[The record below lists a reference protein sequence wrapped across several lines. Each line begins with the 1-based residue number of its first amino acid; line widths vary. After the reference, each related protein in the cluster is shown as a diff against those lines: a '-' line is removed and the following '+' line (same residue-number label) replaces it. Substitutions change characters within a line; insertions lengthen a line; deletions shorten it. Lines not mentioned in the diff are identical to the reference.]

1 MVGQMAAAT
10 REQEKGVKLIMGA
23 AERMKGMTGQVH
35 VTTREQSR
43 TSRLLAGNTERT
55 TAMVRQISRACDE
68 QSLSS
73 EQIVKAMAAIQ
84 ASTQVNLEAARVMEE
99 GVAGLSAQVESLQ
112 AEASA
117 FRLRELPDP
126 GCS

>member
-1 MVGQMAAAT
+1 
-10 REQEKGVKLIMGA
+10 
-23 AERMKGMTGQVH
+23 MKGMTGQVH
-35 VTTREQSR
+35 ATTCEQSR

-84 ASTQVNLEAARVMEE
+84 ASTQVNLEAARIMEE
-99 GVAGLSAQVESLQ
+99 GVAGLSAQVDSLQ
-112 AEASA
+112 TETSA
-117 FRLRELPDP
+117 FRLRELP
-126 GCS
+126 GQGRS